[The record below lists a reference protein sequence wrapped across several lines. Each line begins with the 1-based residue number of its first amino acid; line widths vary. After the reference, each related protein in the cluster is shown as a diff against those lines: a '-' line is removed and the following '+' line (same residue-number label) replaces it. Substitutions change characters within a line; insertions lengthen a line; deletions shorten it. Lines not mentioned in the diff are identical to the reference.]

1 MAGQKGRD
9 VLIKVGDGG
18 SPETF
23 ATVAGIRAKTIALS
37 AGQVDATTSESPG
50 AWRELIAGA
59 GVKKVEVSGAGVFKD
74 AASDERVRAVYF
86 AGHAANCRLVVPDFG
101 TLSGPFV
108 VSELSY
114 GGEHDGEATFAIRL
128 ASAGEISFE
137 GA

>member
-9 VLIKVGDGG
+9 VLIKIGDGG
-18 SPETF
+18 SPEAF

-37 AGQVDATTSESPG
+37 AGLVDATTAESPG

-59 GVKKVEVSGAGVFKD
+59 GAKKAEVSGAGVFKD
-74 AASDERVRAVYF
+74 AASDERMRSAYF
-86 AGHAANCRLVVPDFG
+86 GGQAANFRLVVPDFG

-108 VSELSY
+108 VAELSY

-128 ASAGEISFE
+128 ASAGAVSFAA
-137 GA
+137 G